1 MAASQL
7 VLGTRPI
14 CRRFAFILTSKAR
27 AASSV
32 PEWATID
39 PDAMSGANPAVAM
52 NLCNGEWTSAAK
64 MKAIPD
70 PMNGEAFIKVPDVSL
85 TEIGPYVER
94 MLSVPR
100 SGLHNPIKSPERY
113 NMLGDVCTAAARE
126 MSKPEVQHFYA
137 RLIQRLTPKS
147 WRQAMGEPTIV
158 RKWLEDFSCDNVRFL
173 AKSFGVP
180 GDHPGQ
186 SSVGYRFPYGGVSV
200 ITPFNFP
207 LEICGIQTLSAL
219 LMGNMCTT
227 KVDEKVQICMEQF
240 LRMLHHLGLPK
251 EDVNLIYCS
260 GPVMNEIL
268 VRGDCRM
275 TLFTGSQVI
284 AEKLCQD
291 LKGRVKLED
300 AGFDWKVLGPDP
312 SEVEF
317 VAWQADQDAYAF
329 SGQKCSAQS
338 MLFVHENWNTPEI
351 DIVGKLAAKASTRN
365 LKDFTIGP
373 VITWTTE
380 RFMNHVKSCLSL
392 PGASLAFGGNPLDPA
407 SHSIPARYGA
417 VQPTAV
423 RLPVETLMDPKNFEI
438 ATVELFGPFQV
449 IVDYK
454 HEQLPMVLKALNTM
468 QNHLTAGIV
477 SNDMQFLNH
486 VLGNTISGTTYAGI
500 RARTTAAPQQMWFGP
515 SGDPRA
521 GGIHTPEAIK
531 LVWSSH
537 REVVYDFGPVS
548 KDWQPVQA

>member
-1 MAASQL
+1 MAISRLAM
-7 VLGTRPI
+7 GTRPV
-14 CRRFAFILTSKAR
+14 CRSMSIILARTAR
-27 AASSV
+27 AASSI
-32 PEWATID
+32 PQWATVD
-39 PDAMSGANPAVAM
+39 PEAMSGATPAVGM

-64 MKAIPD
+64 MKTIPD

-85 TEIGPYVER
+85 SEIGPYVDR

-126 MSKPEVQHFYA
+126 MAKPEVAKFYQ

-147 WRQAMGEPTIV
+147 DKQAIGEPTIV

-219 LMGNMCTT
+219 LMGNMVTT

-251 EDVNLIYCS
+251 EDVNLIYCN
-260 GPVMNEIL
+260 GAVMNELL

-275 TLFTGSQVI
+275 TLFTGSQAI
-284 AEKLCQD
+284 AEKLTQD
-291 LKGRVKLED
+291 LRGRVKLED

-312 SEVEF
+312 SEIEF
-317 VAWQADQDAYAF
+317 VAWQADQDAYGF

-338 MLFVHENWNTPEI
+338 MLFVHENWNTNEI
-351 DIVGKLAAKASTRN
+351 DIVGKLAEKAATRN
-365 LKDFTIGP
+365 LKELTIGP
-373 VITWTTE
+373 VLTWSTE
-380 RFMNHVKSCLSL
+380 RFMNHVKNCLAL
-392 PGASLAFGGNPLDPA
+392 PGASLAFGGEPLDPA
-407 SHSIPARYGA
+407 SHSIPPQYGA
-417 VQPTAV
+417 VKPTAV
-423 RLPVETLMDPKNFEI
+423 RIPIETLMDPKNFEI
-438 ATVELFGPFQV
+438 ATVELFGPFQI

-454 HEQLPMVLKALNTM
+454 HDQVPLVLKALNTM

-486 VLGNTISGTTYAGI
+486 MLGNTISGTD
-500 RARTTAAPQQMWFGP
+500 RK
-515 SGDPRA
+515 S
-521 GGIHTPEAIK
+521 
-531 LVWSSH
+531 
-537 REVVYDFGPVS
+537 VV
-548 KDWQPVQA
+548 

>member
-14 CRRFAFILTSKAR
+14 CRRFTFILTSKAR

-423 RLPVETLMDPKNFEI
+423 RLPVETLMDPKHFEI

>member
-14 CRRFAFILTSKAR
+14 CRRFTFILTSKAR

-39 PDAMSGANPAVAM
+39 PDAMSGANPAVGM

-392 PGASLAFGGNPLDPA
+392 PGASLAFGGKPLDPA